1 VAGSKLVNSLK
12 GVSSRRLAQKYGGP
26 HRCFWTGV
34 LWSPSYCAG
43 SVGGAPIAV
52 LRQYSTPV
60 FFAGIKSSKNLRSS
74 LTLNG
79 GASAAAWS
87 NEANL
92 QTLFC
97 KIQDFY
103 NW

>member
-1 VAGSKLVNSLK
+1 PPKVAGSKLVNSLK

-26 HRCFWTGV
+26 HRCFWKGV

-60 FFAGIKSSKNLRSS
+60 YRAARTSA
-74 LTLNG
+74 LTPP
-79 GASAAAWS
+79 
-87 NEANL
+87 
-92 QTLFC
+92 
-97 KIQDFY
+97 
-103 NW
+103 